1 MRHANEPC
9 LAGPRRPTTGHF
21 IRSDGS
27 PLTWEHAH
35 DVALLVKGHDNQHS
49 SNLRS
54 KIAGRLMG
62 MLDAPSHAAALNEA
76 RSIRR
81 KLDAID
87 KRRQARI
94 AA

>member
-1 MRHANEPC
+1 MATNQPHAIAARH
-9 LAGPRRPTTGHF
+9 F
-21 IRSDGS
+21 VRSNGA
-27 PLTWEHAH
+27 PLSWERAH

-76 RSIRR
+76 RTIRR
-81 KLDAID
+81 KLDAMD
-87 KRRQARI
+87 RRRQART